1 MWYAGLT
8 CTPANSAYNV
18 NELTYQLKQS
28 QAKALITEKSALK
41 DAISAAKEVGIPLK
55 NILVVEEATEGFKC
69 WKHILSNDT
78 SIQMEKNDPNDL
90 ALLCFSSGTTG
101 ILRTVHGF

>member
-1 MWYAGLT
+1 MGTWYAGMT
-8 CTPANSAYNV
+8 CTTANSAYNV
-18 NELTYQLKQS
+18 SELTYQLKLS

-55 NILVVEEATEGFKC
+55 NILVVEEAAEGFKC
-69 WKHILSNDT
+69 WKDILSHD
-78 SIQMEKNDPNDL
+78 SRIKLVKNDPNDL

-101 ILRTVHGF
+101 IV